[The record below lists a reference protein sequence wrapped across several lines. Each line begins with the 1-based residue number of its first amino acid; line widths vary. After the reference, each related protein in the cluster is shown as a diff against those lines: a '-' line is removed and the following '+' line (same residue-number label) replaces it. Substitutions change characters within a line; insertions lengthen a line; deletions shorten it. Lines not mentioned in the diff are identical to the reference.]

1 MKRLTTALA
10 ALTLLGLAACD
21 SPAFH
26 QNWPGGS
33 DYRPHAGDWRD
44 ADRSDQRADARRD
57 WEDRAAARREWCRWH
72 PDACG
77 R

>member
-10 ALTLLGLAACD
+10 ALAVLGLAACD

-33 DYRPHAGDWRD
+33 DYRPHAGWNDGNRGWE
-44 ADRSDQRADARRD
+44 QRADARRD
-57 WEDRAAARREWCRWH
+57 WDRAEARRDWCRWH

>member
-1 MKRLTTALA
+1 MKKPITAFAALA
-10 ALTLLGLAACD
+10 LLALAGCD

-44 ADRSDQRADARRD
+44 ADRWDQRADARRD
-57 WEDRAAARREWCRWH
+57 WEDRAEARREWCRWH
-72 PDACG
+72 PDACY